1 MEHLG
6 YQDWLEMGV
15 PDPNA
20 SILCFSWSDSVQFKL
35 RHTCKFSIFCILYVA
50 LYPKQGKSKST
61 KQVLKRIDY
70 GGSFTLLMGVSLLH
84 FIIAAVITYLHRSV
98 HF

>member
-1 MEHLG
+1 MPLFFVSLG
-6 YQDWLEMGV
+6 LTQYNLNYV
-15 PDPNA
+15 TPV
-20 SILCFSWSDSVQFKL
+20 SFLYFVF
-35 RHTCKFSIFCILYVA
+35 FYVA